1 MEENEIEKDNETM
14 CVKYKKVT
22 LKKKILFSRL
32 YACTDL
38 QCFLLIGHLQS
49 QQMFDS

>member
-22 LKKKILFSRL
+22 LKKKNVIQQTVCMYGLAVFSPDWPP
-32 YACTDL
+32 AIATNV
-38 QCFLLIGHLQS
+38 
-49 QQMFDS
+49 